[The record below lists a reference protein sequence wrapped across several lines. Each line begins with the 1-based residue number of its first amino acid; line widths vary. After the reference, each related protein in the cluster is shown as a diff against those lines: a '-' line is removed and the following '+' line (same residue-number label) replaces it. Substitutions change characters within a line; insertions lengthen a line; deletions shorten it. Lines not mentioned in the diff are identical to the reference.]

1 MQVPQQVVAGEG
13 QMNGQDSAG
22 PVTVDRQFEIATRRE
37 SGWLVVCLLLL
48 SMVLVDGIALA
59 ALWTGHGLAISREHG
74 IMEHGQLLVLLP
86 TFILFW
92 LGWRHGQDAE
102 KTASGALAMLVA
114 AAFVRE
120 LDVKT
125 LGGPHWFSWLSHH
138 GLQEILLVAMTL
150 PILWY
155 LARRWQHW
163 KGLLRLTFSIAA
175 IPLFLASILLMLSVY
190 FDRRLVGGPTLRFW
204 EELIEL
210 NGFMFLLLAAWNHWV
225 IVRRRVA
232 LTACGH

>member
-1 MQVPQQVVAGEG
+1 
-13 QMNGQDSAG
+13 MNGQDGAG
-22 PVTVDRQFEIATRRE
+22 PATMDRQSYVATHRQN
-37 SGWLVVCLLLL
+37 GWPVAWLLLL
-48 SMVLVDGIALA
+48 SMVLVNGIVLA
-59 ALWTGHGLAISREHG
+59 AWWRGHGLAISGEHG
-74 IMEHGQLLVLLP
+74 IMEYVQLLVLLP
-86 TFILFW
+86 AFVLFW

-138 GLQEILLVAMTL
+138 GLQEILLVVMTL

-175 IPLFLASILLMLSVY
+175 IPLFLAGILLMLSVY
-190 FDRRLVGGPTLRFW
+190 FDRRLVGGAPGLRFW
-204 EELIEL
+204 EEFIEL
-210 NGFMFLLLAAWNHWV
+210 NGFMFLLVSAWNHWV
-225 IVRRRVA
+225 IVRRRVT
-232 LTACGH
+232 LPACEH